1 MAPSKDIR
9 LPSEIIIPLI
19 EGQPFP
25 GIIINRNGNIL
36 AANKP
41 ARSFFSMQSD
51 DLTLFELFDAEDRE
65 KITRIIES
73 ALKFNGETVEY
84 AEVSLQGKKVSLE
97 LSINAVK
104 DETGSK
110 YLFVKVNLPF
120 QGGTANRG
128 KAGFGLTI
136 SSEDLSGLI
145 RNKKIVSVIESVK
158 SSFPFTFLGKSKIQN
173 EINKLA
179 ELFWIK
185 DSNNNFL
192 LVNNRFSSLL
202 GLKSA
207 QLEGRSERN
216 FLPQYYLDLYKT
228 IDQYVKE
235 TLSYFILEGI
245 PLKGFASLKNYQS
258 IEFPLVDAEN
268 RVQAIIGIGQKRES
282 GTEGSSESDESGNLQ
297 LFRHLPKPY
306 CIIDEAGSVKTISS
320 SFESLFS
327 VEESFITGRQYS
339 DVFPEQLSHAIRG
352 FLSAGRQSQEIN
364 LSLTQ
369 QNGEQTQ
376 FHVTLTKVI
385 NEVSASF
392 RIIVGIERSAD
403 FDNLEELLKSRGK
416 MYDILIQSNPEP
428 IYVYSTE
435 NLRFI
440 EANPSALELYGYTR
454 DEFLQMDLTDLY
466 TPEDIQSLLESG
478 QGSAPVNRFNGPYK
492 HRRKDGETLHIELC
506 KTTFLFEGKEA
517 HFNVVRDVSEK
528 LTIEKKFTAFRN
540 VVENT
545 SDIIIVTD
553 NVGFIREVNASV
565 MENLGYRPAELI
577 ESSFISLASD
587 EHRGLINTSVFYSQT
602 AVSGRISVDLKKKDG
617 SVIPANIAFI
627 PVEGENNQIESF
639 NLIVSTKQSGGE
651 TVREVEKVVIKEV
664 VKEVEKIVPG
674 PAGTDVL
681 TRKGGLD
688 PAQIGTIFH
697 EILTP
702 INVILGFVQEIKES
716 LGAPNSEQQEAMD
729 YISQNRDNLLDTMNT
744 IAEYAKLNL
753 VPEESISELRATLL
767 LEEVAEELESL
778 TDSLKKS
785 LVFSKVSAS
794 LSFEGY
800 PSLYKSF
807 IVSLVKICFKI
818 SVEEQIYISAQAV
831 DNNRFVISLKDNIG
845 KVSSE
850 LLNNLVNLFN
860 QNDISFVRSFNVSR
874 YAALA
879 VKKLVSMLG
888 GKVEIL
894 GKGGKPFEVGIIFPY
909 KAEPILPETA
919 EAEVR
924 PEEPVLS
931 EEHEEE
937 NEPLTVL
944 QSPMSEPAIQTPFA
958 ERQMTA
964 GFERQT
970 PEVPY
975 TPSHI
980 PPVVQNQPP
989 PPPRS
994 TQMAPPVH
1002 APVTPVSHPGM
1013 TPVVSA
1019 SHQEPVQQILEL
1031 SSLSCLYIEDQVD
1044 SQILFK
1050 VQMKELGKM
1059 EFAVSFEDALPIITS
1074 QKFDFIVMD
1083 INLQG
1088 EYNGL
1093 DALKMIHKMPGF
1105 ETLPI
1110 IAVTAYVLP
1119 GDREKFI
1126 AAGFNDFISK
1136 PIFRE
1141 KMIEAM
1147 EKIFRKKIV

>member
-1 MAPSKDIR
+1 MAPSKDIK
-9 LPSEIIIPLI
+9 LPSEIIFTLI

-25 GIIINRNGNIL
+25 GIVINRNGNIL
-36 AANKP
+36 VANKS
-41 ARSFFSMQSD
+41 AKSFFSIQSD
-51 DLTLFELFDAEDRE
+51 DLTLFELFDADDRE
-65 KITRIIES
+65 KITRIIDS
-73 ALKFNGETVEY
+73 AFKFYGETVEY
-84 AEVSLQGKKVSLE
+84 AEVSLQGKKISLE
-97 LSINAVK
+97 LTINAVK

-110 YLFVKVNLPF
+110 FLLVKVN
-120 QGGTANRG
+120 QNSQAGTSNRG

-145 RNKKIVSVIESVK
+145 RNKKIISIIESVK

-173 EINKLA
+173 EINKLN

-185 DSNNNFL
+185 DSNNNFI

-268 RVQAIIGIGQKRES
+268 RVQAIVGIGQKRES
-282 GTEGSSESDESGNLQ
+282 SSENGSESDDAGSIA

-306 CIIDEAGSVKTISS
+306 CIIDEAGFVKTVSTA
-320 SFESLFS
+320 FESLFA
-327 VEESFITGRQYS
+327 VEESFITGRLYN
-339 DVFPEQLSHAIRG
+339 DAFPDQLTHAIRG
-352 FLSAGRQSQEIN
+352 FLSAGRQTQELTISLSQK
-364 LSLTQ
+364 
-369 QNGEQTQ
+369 NGEQSQ
-376 FHVTLTKVI
+376 FHVILTKVV
-385 NEVSASF
+385 NELTASS
-392 RIIVGIERSAD
+392 RVIISIDKSAD
-403 FDNLEELLKSRGK
+403 FDNLEELLKTRGK

-428 IYVYSTE
+428 IYVYNTE

-478 QGSAPVNRFNGPYK
+478 KESGQANSFRGPYK
-492 HRRKDGETLHIELC
+492 HRRKDGQTLHIELC
-506 KTTFLFEGKEA
+506 KTPFLIEGREA
-517 HFNVVRDVSEK
+517 HFNIVRDVSERLK
-528 LTIEKKFTAFRN
+528 IEKRFKTFKDT
-540 VVENT
+540 VEN
-545 SDIIIVTD
+545 SHDIIITTD
-553 NVGFIREVNASV
+553 NVGFIKDINSAVFET
-565 MENLGYRPAELI
+565 LGYRPAELND
-577 ESSFISLASD
+577 SSFISLAAD
-587 EHRGLINTSVFYSQT
+587 EHRGLINTSVFYSQD
-602 AVSGRISVDLKKKDG
+602 AVPGRISVDLKKKDG
-617 SVIPANIAFI
+617 TIVTADLAFI
-627 PVEGENNQIESF
+627 PVEGEDQQIESF
-639 NLIVSTKQSGGE
+639 TLIVGVKQSGGE
-651 TVREVEKVVIKEV
+651 VVREVEKVVVKEVIKEV
-664 VKEVEKIVPG
+664 VKEVPA
-674 PAGTDVL
+674 PAGSEL
-681 TRKGGLD
+681 LSRKAGLD

-716 LGAPNSEQQEAMD
+716 LESPNAEQTEAME

-744 IAEYAKLNL
+744 IAEYAKLNV
-753 VPEESISELRATLL
+753 VPEEPISELKASLM

-778 TDSLKKS
+778 NETLKKS
-785 LVFSKVSAS
+785 LVFSKVSSS

-800 PSLYKSF
+800 PSLYKGF
-807 IVSLVKICFKI
+807 IITLVKICYKI
-818 SVEEQIYISAQAV
+818 SVEDQIYISAQAV
-831 DNNRFVISLKDNIG
+831 DNNRFVISLKDNAT
-845 KVSSE
+845 KVTSE

-860 QNDISFVRSFNVSR
+860 QNDISFVRSFNISR
-874 YAALA
+874 YAALS

-909 KAEPILPETA
+909 KAVPMVSEFDDNGHEHPSDERALTA
-919 EAEVR
+919 E
-924 PEEPVLS
+924 EEMD
-931 EEHEEE
+931 
-937 NEPLTVL
+937 NEPLSVL
-944 QSPMSEPAIQTPFA
+944 NSSSNEQIAQLTHNSTQSTPAYT
-958 ERQMTA
+958 RQA
-964 GFERQT
+964 
-970 PEVPY
+970 PKAPY
-975 TPSHI
+975 A
-980 PPVVQNQPP
+980 PPVVSQPQYQPP
-989 PPPRS
+989 VAPQSVPAAPRPVPPVPA
-994 TQMAPPVH
+994 APP
-1002 APVTPVSHPGM
+1002 AIFQTE
-1013 TPVVSA
+1013 SA
-1019 SHQEPVQQILEL
+1019 QQTLEL

-1105 ETLPI
+1105 ESLPI

-1147 EKIFRKKIV
+1147 EKIFRKKII

>member
-1 MAPSKDIR
+1 MAPSKDIK
-9 LPSEIIIPLI
+9 LPSEIILSLI

-25 GIIINRNGNIL
+25 GIVINRNGSIL
-36 AANKP
+36 VANKS
-41 ARSFFSMQSD
+41 ARSFFSIQND
-51 DLTLFELFDAEDRE
+51 DLTLFELFDVDDRE
-65 KITRIIES
+65 KITRIAES
-73 ALKFNGETVEY
+73 AFKFYGETVEY
-84 AEVSLQGKKVSLE
+84 AEVTLQGKKLSLE
-97 LSINAVK
+97 LTINAVK
-104 DETGSK
+104 DDAGSK
-110 YLFVKVNLPF
+110 YLLVKVNQPSL
-120 QGGTANRG
+120 GAASSRG

-145 RNKKIVSVIESVK
+145 RNKKIITIIDSVK

-173 EINKLA
+173 EINKLV

-185 DSNNNFL
+185 DSNNNFI

-235 TLSYFILEGI
+235 TLSFFILEGI

-258 IEFPLVDAEN
+258 IEFPLVDADN

-282 GTEGSSESDESGNLQ
+282 SSDSGSEGDDSGSLA
-297 LFRHLPKPY
+297 LFRNLPKPY
-306 CIIDEAGSVKTISS
+306 CIIDDSGNVKSISV
-320 SFESLFS
+320 SFENLFS
-327 VEESFITGRQYS
+327 VEESFISGRQYHE
-339 DVFPEQLSHAIRG
+339 VLPEQLSHSVRG
-352 FLSAGRQSQEIN
+352 FLSAGRQTQELN
-364 LSLTQ
+364 LTLAQ
-369 QNGEQTQ
+369 KNGEQSLYHII
-376 FHVTLTKVI
+376 FTKVVNDI
-385 NEVSASF
+385 TSAA
-392 RIIVGIERSAD
+392 RIIISIDKSAD
-403 FDNLEELLKSRGK
+403 FDNLEELLNSRGK

-428 IYVYSTE
+428 IYVYGTE

-478 QGSAPVNRFNGPYK
+478 QDSGPVNKFKGPYK

-506 KTTFLFEGKEA
+506 KTSFLVEGKEA
-517 HFNVVRDVSEK
+517 HFNIVRDVSERLK
-528 LTIEKKFTAFRN
+528 IEKKFRAFKDT
-540 VVENT
+540 VENT
-545 SDIIIVTD
+545 NDIILVTD
-553 NVGFIREVNASV
+553 NVGFIREVNSAV
-565 MENLGYRPAELI
+565 FQNLGYSPSELI
-577 ESSFISLASD
+577 QSSFISLAAD
-587 EHRGLINTSVFYSQT
+587 EHRGLINTSVFYSQD
-602 AVSGRISVDLKKKDG
+602 AVPGRISVDLKKKDG
-617 SVIPANIAFI
+617 SIVTADLAFI
-627 PVEGENNQIESF
+627 AVEGEDHQIESF
-639 NLIVSTKQSGGE
+639 NLIVGVKQQGGE
-651 TVREVEKVVIKEV
+651 VIREVEKIVVKEV
-664 VKEVEKIVPG
+664 IKEVEKIVPG
-674 PAGTDVL
+674 PAGSDL
-681 TRKGGLD
+681 LSRKGGLD

-716 LGAPNSEQQEAMD
+716 LDAPNAEQSEAMD

-744 IAEYAKLNL
+744 IAEFAKLN
-753 VPEESISELRATLL
+753 VAPEEPISELRASLL
-767 LEEVAEELESL
+767 LEEVTEELESL
-778 TDSLKKS
+778 NETLKKS
-785 LVFSKVSAS
+785 LVFSKVSSA

-800 PSLYKSF
+800 PSLYKGF
-807 IVSLVKICFKI
+807 ITTLVKICYKI
-818 SVEEQIYISAQAV
+818 SVEDQIYISAQAV
-831 DNNRFVISLKDNIG
+831 DNNRFVISLKDNAG

-860 QNDISFVRSFNVSR
+860 QSDISFVRSFNISR
-874 YAALA
+874 YAAMS
-879 VKKLVSMLG
+879 VKELVTLLG

-909 KAEPILPETA
+909 KAVPILSESVEQEKTDSEEEAVLTA
-919 EAEVR
+919 E
-924 PEEPVLS
+924 EEI
-931 EEHEEE
+931 E

-944 QSPMSEPAIQTPFA
+944 SSSENNQISHTVDNSDQSSTAFNRSQPKMPSNPPLVTPPQYHPPAAQSSQPVPRTP
-958 ERQMTA
+958 
-964 GFERQT
+964 
-970 PEVPY
+970 
-975 TPSHI
+975 
-980 PPVVQNQPP
+980 VQ
-989 PPPRS
+989 
-994 TQMAPPVH
+994 APPSVI
-1002 APVTPVSHPGM
+1002 
-1013 TPVVSA
+1013 SA
-1019 SHQEPVQQILEL
+1019 FQTEAAQQSLEL

-1147 EKIFRKKIV
+1147 EKIFRKKII

>member
-1 MAPSKDIR
+1 MAPSKDIK
-9 LPSEIIIPLI
+9 LPSEIIISLI

-25 GIIINRNGNIL
+25 GIVINRSGSIL
-36 AANKP
+36 VANKS
-41 ARSFFSMQSD
+41 ARTFFSIQGD
-51 DLTLFELFDAEDRE
+51 DLTLFELFDVDDRE
-65 KITRIIES
+65 KITRIIDS
-73 ALKFNGETVEY
+73 AFKFYGETVEY
-84 AEVSLQGKKVSLE
+84 AEVTLQGKKISLE
-97 LSINAVK
+97 LTINAVK
-104 DETGSK
+104 DDAGSK
-110 YLFVKVNLPF
+110 YLLVKVNQPS
-120 QGGTANRG
+120 QGTASSRG

-145 RNKKIVSVIESVK
+145 RNKKLISIIDSVK

-185 DSNNNFL
+185 DSSNNFI

-282 GTEGSSESDESGNLQ
+282 SSDGTSEGDDSGATA
-297 LFRHLPKPY
+297 LFRNLPKPY
-306 CIIDEAGSVKTISS
+306 CIIDDAGAVKLLSLA
-320 SFESLFS
+320 FENLFS
-327 VEESFITGRQYS
+327 VEDSYIAGRQYY
-339 DVFPEQLSHAIRG
+339 DVFPEQLSNAIRG
-352 FLSAGRQSQEIN
+352 FLSAGRQSQELN
-364 LSLTQ
+364 LTLTQ
-369 QNGEQTQ
+369 KSGEPALYL
-376 FHVTLTKVI
+376 VTLTKVV
-385 NEVSASF
+385 NEITSAS
-392 RIIVGIERSAD
+392 RIIISIDKSAD

-416 MYDILIQSNPEP
+416 MYDILIQGNPEP

-440 EANPSALELYGYTR
+440 EANPSALELYGYSR

-478 QGSAPVNRFNGPYK
+478 KENGQVNTFTGPYK

-506 KTTFLFEGKEA
+506 KTPFLVEGKEA
-517 HFNVVRDVSEK
+517 HFNIVRDVSEQLK
-528 LTIEKKFTAFRN
+528 IEKRFKSFKDT
-540 VVENT
+540 VDNT
-545 SDIIIVTD
+545 HDIIFTTD
-553 NVGFIREVNASV
+553 NVGFIKEVNPAV
-565 MENLGYRPAELI
+565 FETLGYHPTELLD
-577 ESSFISLASD
+577 SSFISLAAD
-587 EHRGLINTSVFYSQT
+587 EHRGLINTSVFYSQD
-602 AVSGRISVDLKKKDG
+602 AIPGRISVDLKKKDNR
-617 SVIPANIAFI
+617 VVTADIAYIPI
-627 PVEGENNQIESF
+627 EGEDHQIESF
-639 NLIVSTKQSGGE
+639 TLIVGAQQNDGE
-651 TVREVEKVVIKEV
+651 AVREVEKIVIKEV
-664 VKEVEKIVPG
+664 IKEVEKIVPG
-674 PAGTDVL
+674 PAGHEL
-681 TRKGGLD
+681 LSKKGGLD

-716 LGAPNSEQQEAMD
+716 LDAPNAEQAEAMD

-744 IAEYAKLNL
+744 IAEYAKLNVL
-753 VPEESISELRATLL
+753 PEESITELKASLL
-767 LEEVAEELESL
+767 LEEVADELESL
-778 TDSLKKS
+778 NETLKKS
-785 LVFSKVSAS
+785 LVFSKVSSS

-800 PSLYKSF
+800 PSLYKGF
-807 IVSLVKICFKI
+807 ITTLVKICYKI
-818 SVEEQIYISAQAV
+818 SVEDQIYISAQAV
-831 DNNRFVISLKDNIG
+831 DTNRFVISLKDNSG

-860 QNDISFVRSFNVSR
+860 HDDISFVRSFNISR
-874 YAALA
+874 YAAMS
-879 VKKLVSMLG
+879 VKKLVTMLG

-894 GKGGKPFEVGIIFPY
+894 GKSGKPFEVGIIFPY
-909 KAEPILPETA
+909 KAVPVIIESEDQYQQET
-919 EAEVR
+919 VTDSPLT
-924 PEEPVLS
+924 PEE
-931 EEHEEE
+931 EIE

-944 QSPMSEPAIQTPFA
+944 NSSMNETITEPVHQTVQPGIGIN
-958 ERQMTA
+958 RQQPQA
-964 GFERQT
+964 
-970 PEVPY
+970 PY
-975 TPSHI
+975 V
-980 PPVVQNQPP
+980 PPVSTPPQRQQPISQHNIP
-989 PPPRS
+989 INRTS
-994 TQMAPPVH
+994 V
-1002 APVTPVSHPGM
+1002 PVTPVQP
-1013 TPVVSA
+1013 SA
-1019 SHQEPVQQILEL
+1019 FHTETGQAALEL

-1147 EKIFRKKIV
+1147 EKIFMKKII